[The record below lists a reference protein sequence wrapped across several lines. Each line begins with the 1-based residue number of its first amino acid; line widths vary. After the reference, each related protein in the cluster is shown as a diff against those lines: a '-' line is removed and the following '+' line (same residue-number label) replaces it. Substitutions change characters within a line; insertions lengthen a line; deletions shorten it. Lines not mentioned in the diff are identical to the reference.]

1 MKLQKANHNTSAV
14 GFRMIWGIVSY
25 FFDPGV
31 VAKMTFC
38 GHDDYL
44 DVLEK
49 HMDFMLPKELYEN
62 GEGVAEDECP
72 PHLMEALSR
81 GGFDGGA

>member
-1 MKLQKANHNTSAV
+1 
-14 GFRMIWGIVSY
+14 MIWGIVSY

-49 HMDFMLPKELYEN
+49 HMDLRVLPKELYEN

-72 PHLMEALSR
+72 PH
-81 GGFDGGA
+81 FDGGVIPEEDLTVEHENRDNE